1 MKTVFIATDFST
13 ASHHAALFGV
23 ELANLLEAR
32 VVLFN
37 AYQIPLS
44 VAESYVVVKPE
55 EVRQAAM
62 DYLSDEVVTLR
73 KSSIYPIEIVTD
85 EGNSPEVIIR
95 NAKKFKEPL
104 IVMGMK
110 GAGKGVRKFFG
121 STVSGLARKTDLP
134 LLVIPEDAKF
144 MPMKRI
150 AMAYDL
156 NPESD
161 MSSLNPMIELI
172 KAAQS
177 KLYLVHVLRSNADAV
192 QELSYR
198 SSRLSEKLKNT
209 DYEYRFPRS
218 NDVVDGVEDFVEDA
232 RVDLLVVMPQHHSFL
247 QRIFFPSDTRK
258 LIFHTR
264 IPLLVLPEKLRAHQD
279 APSKKL
285 QRQNF

>member
-1 MKTVFIATDFST
+1 MKTVFIAIDFSE
-13 ASHHAALFGV
+13 ASHHAALYGV

-37 AYQIPLS
+37 AYQIPLTA
-44 VAESYVVVKPE
+44 AEAYVVVKPE

-95 NAKKFKEPL
+95 NAKKFKDPL
-104 IVMGMK
+104 IVVGMK
-110 GAGKGVRKFFG
+110 GAGKGVRNLFG

-134 LLVIPEDAKF
+134 VLVIPEEAIF
-144 MPMKRI
+144 NPIKRM

-156 NPESD
+156 KPELD
-161 MSSLNPMIELI
+161 MASLHPMLELI
-172 KAAQS
+172 AASQS
-177 KLYLVHVLRSNADAV
+177 KLYLIHVLKANADVV

-198 SSRLSEKLKNT
+198 SSRLSDKLKNT

-218 NDVVDGVEDFVEDA
+218 NDVVEGIEEFVEDVQIDMLA
-232 RVDLLVVMPQHHSFL
+232 VMPQHHSFL
-247 QRIFFPSDTRK
+247 QKIFFPSDTRK

-285 QRQNF
+285 QKQKF